1 MVNPESMLDLEPNQM
16 ATARLGQELEIGS
29 TRSILGP
36 DDVAVVQLKNPVNNP
51 PYNNWS
57 VNQPSVPHD

>member
-16 ATARLGQELEIGS
+16 ATARLGQELEI
-29 TRSILGP
+29 GP